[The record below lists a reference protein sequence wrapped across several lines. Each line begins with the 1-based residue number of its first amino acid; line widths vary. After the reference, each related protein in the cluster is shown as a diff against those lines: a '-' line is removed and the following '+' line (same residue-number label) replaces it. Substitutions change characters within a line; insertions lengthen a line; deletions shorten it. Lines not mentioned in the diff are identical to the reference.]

1 MNNVLS
7 YCDYIHELGRKLKT
21 WSLFLLSMTT
31 LMVSEKFQ
39 CWKTQWNYL
48 VPSLEFQLLRDRAFK
63 LNFNVVSQ
71 QYTFYKVLQIID
83 QASDY
88 KLIIASCLAQN
99 KSFIMWIMLIFI
111 SLYAYNARVCVGTC
125 MCTCICLHL
134 GDRAWDLVSFLIK
147 FYHNFITKALTESGP
162 H

>member
-1 MNNVLS
+1 
-7 YCDYIHELGRKLKT
+7 
-21 WSLFLLSMTT
+21 
-31 LMVSEKFQ
+31 MVSEKFQ
-39 CWKTQWNYL
+39 CWKTQCNYL
-48 VPSLEFQLLRDRAFK
+48 EPNPKFQLLRDCAFK

-99 KSFIMWIMLIFI
+99 KSFINVNYAYFI

-125 MCTCICLHL
+125 MCMCICVRV
-134 GDRAWDLVSFLIK
+134 GDRA
-147 FYHNFITKALTESGP
+147 
-162 H
+162 